1 MSILISKRKKILLV
15 AGEASGDLHAA
26 NLVRALVQLNPDIE
40 CYGMGGSSMERAGV
54 RLTHDLRRVSVIGLV
69 EVLSRLPVI
78 LRTLKELERGALV
91 ERPNL
96 AILIDF
102 PDFNLRL
109 AERLKRQGIP
119 IVWYISPQV
128 WAWRAERIPRFAA
141 VVDYMLVIL
150 PFEVEFYRRHNLQVH
165 FVGHPLIDVVK
176 PSLPKH
182 EILKRHGLRESDPII
197 ALLPGS
203 RRVELK
209 LLLDHLL
216 GAARLLHAA
225 DPQRQFLLPAAST
238 VDTALLRR
246 RIERVA
252 VPVSVVEGATYDVL
266 AVADCAAV
274 AAGTAT
280 LETALLGTPEVIVG
294 RVTPLTWFLWSR
306 YTKLPYYGLPNYIL
320 EQKFIPE
327 LIQHQ
332 ADAAGIARHLEQLL
346 GSQQLREQLKAGY
359 EVVRQRLGGIGASVN
374 AARLITKIL
383 EGEAVERF
391 NPATAR

>member
-1 MSILISKRKKILLV
+1 MSILTGKRKKILIV

-26 NLVRALVQLNPDIE
+26 NLVRALAQLTPDIE

-69 EVLSRLPVI
+69 EVISRLPVI
-78 LRTLKELERGALV
+78 LRTLKALERGALD

-176 PSLPKH
+176 PSLPRH
-182 EILKRHGLRESDPII
+182 EILKRHGLREADPII

-216 GAARLLHAA
+216 GAAKLLHAT
-225 DPQRQFLLPAAST
+225 DRQRQFLLPAAST
-238 VDTALLRR
+238 VDTGLLRR

-252 VPVSVVEGATYDVL
+252 APVRVVEGATYDVL

-294 RVTPLTWFLWSR
+294 RVTPLTWLLWSR

-320 EQKFIPE
+320 ERKFIPE

-332 ADAAGIARHLEQLL
+332 ADAAGIAGHLEQLL
-346 GSQQLREQLKAGY
+346 GSRQLREQLKAGY
-359 EVVRQRLGGIGASVN
+359 ELVRQRLGGSGASAN
-374 AARLITKIL
+374 AARLIAKIL

>member
-1 MSILISKRKKILLV
+1 M

-26 NLVRALVQLNPDIE
+26 NLVRALTELDSEIE
-40 CYGMGGSSMERAGV
+40 CYGMGGKSMEHSGV

-69 EVLSRLPVI
+69 EVLSRLPTI
-78 LRTLKELERGALV
+78 LRTLRELERGAFD
-91 ERPNL
+91 ERPAL
-96 AILIDF
+96 AVLVDF

-150 PFEVEFYRRHNLQVH
+150 PFEVEFYRNHRLQVH

-176 PSLPKH
+176 PSLSKA
-182 EILKRHGLRESDPII
+182 EIFNRYGLKEDAPVV

-216 GAARLLHAA
+216 GAVKILHAT
-225 DPQRQFLLPAAST
+225 DPQMQFLLPAAST
-238 VDTALLRR
+238 VDTSLLRR
-246 RIERVA
+246 RIERA
-252 VPVSVVEGATYDVL
+252 RVPVEVIEEATYDIL
-266 AVADCAAV
+266 SVADCAAV

-280 LETALLGTPEVIVG
+280 LEAALLGTPEVIIG
-294 RVTPLTWFLWSR
+294 RVTPLTWLLWSR

-320 EQKFIPE
+320 ERKFIPE

-332 ADAAGIARHLEQLL
+332 ADAVGIAEHLKQLL
-346 GSQQLREQLKAGY
+346 TSQDLRTHLRDGY
-359 EVVRQRLGGIGASVN
+359 EMVRQRLGGSGASVN
-374 AARLITKIL
+374 AARLIARIL
-383 EGEAVERF
+383 QGEAVERF
-391 NPATAR
+391 NPASAR